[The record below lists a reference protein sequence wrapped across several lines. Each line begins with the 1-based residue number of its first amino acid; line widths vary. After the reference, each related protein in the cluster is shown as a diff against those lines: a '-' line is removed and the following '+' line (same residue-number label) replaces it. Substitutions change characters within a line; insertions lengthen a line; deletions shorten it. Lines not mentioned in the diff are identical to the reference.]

1 MDTQG
6 QRDETTD
13 HGTTIAAGV
22 VTKLPTSASAGEL
35 SFEPTE
41 IPPTDPTGT
50 KTPTSASAGETSFE
64 PEGATTG
71 SGGGT
76 KTSTSASAS
85 ES

>member
-1 MDTQG
+1 MDTYG

-13 HGTTIAAGV
+13 HGTRIAAGGGS
-22 VTKLPTSASAGEL
+22 KLPMTASAGEL
-35 SFEPTE
+35 SFEPE

-50 KTPTSASAGETSFE
+50 KTPTAASAGEISFE
-64 PEGATTG
+64 PEGATAG

-76 KTSTSASAS
+76 KTSTAASAS